1 MPRKAHLLRLAEAK
15 RNQLKQSITV
25 YGTVY
30 RFEFRVLRSL
40 FILTELLYNEW
51 HESLLSDNVKI
62 INWLKIVGEEYS
74 VDKTPKN
81 PNYFSYSTPPY
92 PFIISVSFSQPL
104 LRKGIE
110 PDGFGFVIYRT
121 DKSY

>member
-40 FILTELLYNEW
+40 LILKELLYNEMTR
-51 HESLLSDNVKI
+51 I
-62 INWLKIVGEEYS
+62 IANQQCPYNRL
-74 VDKTPKN
+74 TKN
-81 PNYFSYSTPPY
+81 SRRG
-92 PFIISVSFSQPL
+92 SQL
-104 LRKGIE
+104 
-110 PDGFGFVIYRT
+110 Y
-121 DKSY
+121 